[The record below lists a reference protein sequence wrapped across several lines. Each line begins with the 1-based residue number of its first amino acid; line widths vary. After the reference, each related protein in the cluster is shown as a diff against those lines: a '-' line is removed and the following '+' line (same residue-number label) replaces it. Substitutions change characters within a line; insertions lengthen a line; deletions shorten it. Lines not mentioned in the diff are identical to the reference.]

1 MWQLVVPHTGWC
13 LPHCVELFV
22 RRGVLVCQE
31 RCPCL
36 SGEVSLSVR
45 RGVLVCQGRCP
56 CLSGEVSLS
65 VRRGVLV
72 CQERCPCPSGE
83 VSLSVRRGVLV
94 CQERCPCLSGEVSLS
109 VRRGVLVCPFMCCRM
124 RPLPQ
129 RGQWHCTPLAR
140 WWSTLGEEG
149 RGSAFFICS
158 HFHYFIHLIP
168 ISVSILI
175 PTPTLDVLW
184 SPTGSTP
191 LCWTHFS
198 TSSSRRQ
205 PLTRERRWGHN

>member
-1 MWQLVVPHTGWC
+1 MCWVGLKGAPCVHAVVGASRT
-13 LPHCVELFV
+13 
-22 RRGVLVCQE
+22 VL
-31 RCPCL
+31 
-36 SGEVSLSVR
+36 S
-45 RGVLVCQGRCP
+45 

-72 CQERCPCPSGE
+72 CQERCPGLSGE
-83 VSLSVRRGVLV
+83 VSLSFRRGVLV

-129 RGQWHCTPLAR
+129 RGQWHCTPSAR

-158 HFHYFIHLIP
+158 HLHYFIHLIP
-168 ISVSILI
+168 IPVSILI
-175 PTPTLDVLW
+175 PTPTPDVLW

-198 TSSSRRQ
+198 TSSSWRQ
-205 PLTRERRWGHN
+205 LLT